1 MDYTLAST
9 LVEAGQKLQKQ
20 KITVIISGLSS
31 PDQQEL
37 TTLQKITP
45 DLELLYMAETGIW
58 DLEQHQK
65 AQDIQK

>member
-20 KITVIISGLSS
+20 KITVIISGLSN

-37 TTLQKITP
+37 NNLQKITP

-58 DLEQHQK
+58 DLEKHQK
-65 AQDIQK
+65 AQDMQK